1 MSDATAPAT
10 KGPTWVVVDFETGFA
25 RGDDQVTNIRLRK
38 PKAGELRG
46 LSLQAVMTADV
57 SAVIELLP
65 RISDPTMT
73 KEDAAS
79 LEADDFAEAA
89 DAITGFF
96 LSAAQKKMVA
106 SMRSTS

>member
-1 MSDATAPAT
+1 MENATAPAA
-10 KGPTWVVVDFETGFA
+10 KGPTWVDVEFETGFT
-25 RGDDQVTNIRLRK
+25 RGEDQITSIKLRK

-57 SAVIELLP
+57 GAVIDLLP
-65 RISDPTMT
+65 RISDPIMT